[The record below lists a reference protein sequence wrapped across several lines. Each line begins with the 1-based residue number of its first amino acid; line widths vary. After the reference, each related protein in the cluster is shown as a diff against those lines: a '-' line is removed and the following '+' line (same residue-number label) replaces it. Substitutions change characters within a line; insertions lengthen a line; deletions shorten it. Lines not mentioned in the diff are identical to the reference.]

1 MVFGLTISEIDLIL
15 DIIVILVLFT
25 NLLVLGKALSIID
38 CLHDYMHD
46 VLDNLIPVEVTTQ
59 NEEIKEIRPKLF
71 EDLP

>member
-1 MVFGLTISEIDLIL
+1 
-15 DIIVILVLFT
+15 
-25 NLLVLGKALSIID
+25 VLGKALSIID

-59 NEEIKEIRPKLF
+59 HEEIKETMPKLF